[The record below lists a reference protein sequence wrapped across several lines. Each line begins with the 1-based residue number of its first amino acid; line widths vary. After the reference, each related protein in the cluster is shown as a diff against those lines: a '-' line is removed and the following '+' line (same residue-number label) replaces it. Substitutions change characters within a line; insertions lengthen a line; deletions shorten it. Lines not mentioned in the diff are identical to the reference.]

1 MNIPNHIAIIPDGN
15 RRWAKNKGLATF
27 MGHQKG
33 AEKFEELL
41 MKALE
46 LKIKFLTFWGAS
58 LDNITK
64 RSPEEVDYLFK
75 IFEDYF
81 NRLANEPKV
90 HEQGIRIRILGRWEE
105 FFPDSLKE
113 AICRVIKK
121 TEDYSNYGLTFLM
134 AYNGTDEMI
143 ECIEKME
150 RGKEKITNEIIK
162 SNLWTRDLPDVDF
175 LIRTGCEGDPHN
187 SAGFMMWQTAYSQL
201 FFSEE
206 YFPDFG
212 PESFEKSII
221 NFSKRERR
229 NGK

>member
-15 RRWAKNKGLATF
+15 RRWAKKKGLAAF

-41 MKALE
+41 TKALE
-46 LKIKFLTFWGAS
+46 LKIKFITFWGAS

-75 IFEDYF
+75 IFENYF
-81 NRLANEPKV
+81 NRLADEPKV
-90 HEQGIRIRILGRWEE
+90 HKEGVKIRVLGRWEE

-113 AICRVIKK
+113 SIYRLIKN
-121 TEDYSNYGLTFLM
+121 TESYNNYGLTFLM

-143 ECIEKME
+143 KCIEKLKNS
-150 RGKEKITNEIIK
+150 KEEITNETIK
-162 SNLWTRDLPDVDF
+162 NNLWTRDLPYVDF
-175 LIRTGCEGDPHN
+175 LIRTGCENDPHN

-201 FFSEE
+201 FFSKE

-212 PESFEKSII
+212 SESFEKSIDD
-221 NFSKRERR
+221 FSKRERR
-229 NGK
+229 KGK